1 MAKKKIKK
9 GEVQEEAPALEA
21 VNPDEQPTPAE
32 NEESSLAKSL
42 GGKSLRFSE
51 VAELSSR
58 QKAAQII
65 IALGDEAAA
74 AIYRNLPEEDV
85 EKLTYEITRLES
97 VSPEVSDMVVKEF
110 YGLCVAQK
118 VYLEG
123 GINYAKSV
131 LEKAFG
137 PQQGNQLLERVTKSI
152 RTKAFEFIRKADAK
166 NIMNMIVNEH
176 PQTIALI
183 LSYAKAEQAAQ
194 VISELPKDIRIEVV
208 ERIAKMDR
216 TSPEIIK
223 QVEMILERKFD
234 SVISVELMEV
244 GGIDYIAE
252 VMNSVDRGSEK
263 YIFDELSRKDPKLTD
278 EIRKR
283 MFVFEDIIVLD
294 SFSIQRFIREVETKD
309 MAVALKGSNKD
320 VSAVVFANMSQRMA
334 DTVKSEMEYL
344 HNLRVRDVEEAQ
356 QKIVAIIRRLEEEG
370 EIVIM
375 KGGKDELIV

>member
-9 GEVQEEAPALEA
+9 GEVQEEPSALDLGEKPEPPIA
-21 VNPDEQPTPAE
+21 AE
-32 NEESSLAKSL
+32 TEESSLAKSL
-42 GGKSLRFSE
+42 SGKSLRFSE

-183 LSYAKAEQAAQ
+183 LSYARAEQAAQ

-223 QVEMILERKFD
+223 QVEIILERKFD

-320 VSAVVFANMSQRMA
+320 VAAVIFANMSQRMA

-356 QKIVAIIRRLEEEG
+356 QKIVGIIRRLEEEG

-375 KGGKDELIV
+375 KGGKDEVIA

>member
-9 GEVQEEAPALEA
+9 GEVQEETPDVEEAPASEPA
-21 VNPDEQPTPAE
+21 APAE
-32 NEESSLAKSL
+32 DSLAKSL
-42 GGKSLRFSE
+42 GGKSMKFAE
-51 VAELSSR
+51 VAELTSR

-110 YGLCVAQK
+110 YGLCLAQK

-183 LSYAKAEQAAQ
+183 LSYARAEQAAQ

-252 VMNSVDRGSEK
+252 VMNSVDRGAEK

-320 VSAVVFANMSQRMA
+320 VAAVIFANMSQRMA

-356 QKIVAIIRRLEEEG
+356 QKIVGIIRRLEEEG

-375 KGGKDELIV
+375 KGGKDEVIA